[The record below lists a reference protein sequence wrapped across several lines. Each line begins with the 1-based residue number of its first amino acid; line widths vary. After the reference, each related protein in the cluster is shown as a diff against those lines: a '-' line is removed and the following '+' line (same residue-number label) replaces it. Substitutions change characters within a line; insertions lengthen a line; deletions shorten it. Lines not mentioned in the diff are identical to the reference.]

1 MKIVT
6 LTMNPSIDMNIH
18 VENITAERKL
28 RTKPASYEP
37 GGGGIN
43 VSRAIRK
50 LGGESTSIFPTGGA
64 NGKMLLELLNN
75 ELIKIVPAEVKNHTR
90 ININIT
96 EDSTNNQYR
105 FITPGPELSE
115 KEWHNC
121 LDIVLDQKADYIV
134 ASGSLPQGVP
144 DNFYAILARLGHEL
158 GINIIIDTSKT
169 ALKKAVDEGV
179 FLIKPNMNEIRD
191 LIGYSVSNEREIIT
205 AAKEVLAGS
214 KTKYIIISLGAGG
227 AVFISKEII
236 KHLRAPVVPIQS
248 RVGAGDSMIAGVITG
263 IFRGYNI
270 LDAVQ
275 FGIAAGTAATMT
287 PGTELCRKEDT
298 EKLYDIIKSENK

>member
-18 VENITAERKL
+18 VENMTAEKKL

-43 VSRAIRK
+43 VSRAIMK
-50 LGGESTSIFPTGGA
+50 LGGDSISIFPTGGA

-75 ELIKIVPAEVKNHTR
+75 ERIRTVPVEVKNHTR

-105 FITPGPELSE
+105 FITPGPELTE
-115 KEWHNC
+115 NEWHNC
-121 LDIVLDQKADYIV
+121 LNTVLDQKPDYIV
-134 ASGSLPQGVP
+134 ASGSLPEGVP
-144 DNFYAILARLGHEL
+144 DNFFAVLARLGHEL
-158 GINIIIDTSKT
+158 GINIIVDTSKT
-169 ALKKAVDEGV
+169 ALRKAVDEGV

-191 LIGYSVSNEREIIT
+191 LIGYSASNEREIIS

-214 KTKYIIISLGAGG
+214 KSKYIIISLGAGG
-227 AVFISKEII
+227 AVFISKEIV

-248 RVGAGDSMIAGVITG
+248 RVGAGDSMIAGVVIGIT
-263 IFRGYNI
+263 RGYSI
-270 LDAVQ
+270 LDAIQYGV
-275 FGIAAGTAATMT
+275 AAGTAATMT
-287 PGTELCRKEDT
+287 PGTELCRKDDT